1 MPHFFA
7 GFSAEPLGYLGQ
19 PPDSDKSRLSA
30 VQLDRGELKAQ
41 GPTKVTENTLISV
54 GR

>member
-7 GFSAEPLGYLGQ
+7 GLSAELLGYLDQ

-30 VQLDRGELKAQ
+30 VQLDRRELEAQ
-41 GPTKVTENTLISV
+41 GPTEVTENTLISV

>member
-7 GFSAEPLGYLGQ
+7 GFSAELLGYLGQ
-19 PPDSDKSRLSA
+19 PPDGDEPRLGA
-30 VQLDRGELKAQ
+30 VELDRGELKAQ
-41 GPTKVTENTLISV
+41 GPTEVTENTLISV